1 MLSWYYTL
9 GLFTPYDVRKDLWSI
24 LLLVDI
30 SQPETHKLIYITLLE
45 NEILNMSDILV
56 QRMLSYSTIRVG
68 LFSVVLLWIIACHSL
83 SLYLTQ

>member
-1 MLSWYYTL
+1 
-9 GLFTPYDVRKDLWSI
+9 
-24 LLLVDI
+24 LLVDI

-68 LFSVVLLWIIACHSL
+68 LFSVVLLWIIACHL
-83 SLYLTQ
+83 RLIFLLHVAIFVKFLKKQEAGNNFG